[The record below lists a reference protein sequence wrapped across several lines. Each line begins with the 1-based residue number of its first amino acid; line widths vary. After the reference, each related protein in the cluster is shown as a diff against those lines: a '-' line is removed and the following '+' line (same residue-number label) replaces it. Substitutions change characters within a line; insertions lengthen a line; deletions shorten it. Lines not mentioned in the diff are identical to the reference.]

1 MGEIRCTVFFGW
13 NFNHFHDI
21 LDGPKIILGLLLPSI
36 QASLVSEIEIWLN
49 SLFSFKEIR

>member
-21 LDGPKIILGLLLPSI
+21 LDGPKIILGLLLRWVVKLKFGLVHC
-36 QASLVSEIEIWLN
+36 SL
-49 SLFSFKEIR
+49 KEIR